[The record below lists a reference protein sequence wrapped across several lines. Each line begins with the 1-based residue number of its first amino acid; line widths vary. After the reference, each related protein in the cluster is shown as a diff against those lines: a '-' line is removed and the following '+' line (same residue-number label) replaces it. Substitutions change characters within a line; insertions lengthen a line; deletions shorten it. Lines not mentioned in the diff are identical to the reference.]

1 MTRQAGQ
8 GNRDRAGGF
17 SGAME
22 SPALSF
28 VEAGLSAL
36 ERALQAHHGE
46 LRNVQLATLS
56 PDGAPGLRTVV
67 LRGFER
73 SPASAEMHTDARAAK
88 ARDIAGDGRVSLLAW
103 SAEDRLQLRF
113 DGIAR
118 LHRNDDL
125 ARGRWDGLS
134 ANARKA
140 YGLRSQPGSPIADP
154 TEQAHLPEAAQA
166 EQFAVILVALD
177 SVDVL
182 RLEEGGGQTRAR
194 GRFDAAGLSAAWI
207 GA

>member
-1 MTRQAGQ
+1 
-8 GNRDRAGGF
+8 
-17 SGAME
+17 ME
-22 SPALSF
+22 TSALSF

-36 ERALQAHHGE
+36 ERALREHQGE

-88 ARDIAGDGRVSLLAW
+88 ARDVAGDGRVSLLAW

-113 DGIAR
+113 DGVAR
-118 LHRNDDL
+118 LHHDDDL
-125 ARGRWDGLS
+125 ARGRWDRLS

-140 YGLRSQPGSPIADP
+140 YGLRSDPGSPIADP
-154 TEQAHLPEAAQA
+154 ADQRYLPEAAQA
-166 EQFAVILVALD
+166 GQFAVILVALD
-177 SVDVL
+177 GVDVL
-182 RLEEGGGQTRAR
+182 RLEEDGGQTRAR
-194 GRFDAAGLSAAWI
+194 GRFAASGLTAEWI

>member
-1 MTRQAGQ
+1 
-8 GNRDRAGGF
+8 
-17 SGAME
+17 ME
-22 SPALSF
+22 TSALSF

-36 ERALQAHHGE
+36 ERALQDHRGE

-56 PDGAPGLRTVV
+56 PDGRPGLRTVV

-73 SPASAEMHTDARAAK
+73 VPARAEMHTDVRADK
-88 ARDIAGDGRVSLLAW
+88 ARDITADARVSLLAW

-113 DGIAR
+113 DGTAR
-118 LHRNDDL
+118 LHCRDDL
-125 ARGRWDGLS
+125 ARSRWKGLS
-134 ANARKA
+134 ANARTA
-140 YGLRSQPGSPIADP
+140 YGLRSDPGSPIADP
-154 TEQAHLPEAAQA
+154 ADQPHLPEEAQA

-182 RLEEGGGQTRAR
+182 RLGAEGGQTRAR
-194 GRFDAAGLSAAWI
+194 GRFTASGLAAEWI